1 MAVKPTIPT
10 TLAPRKQ
17 QWETHYEAMVH
28 PSLPVPPP
36 NYVSAIPDGG
46 EEDVNVVDLSVLNS
60 NLGLLVALPQD
71 PLRRMNPFLSNA
83 IEHSDDI
90 AVANILMNIQHQSV

>member
-36 NYVSAIPDGG
+36 NYVSAIAGGG
-46 EEDVNVVDLSVLNS
+46 EEDVNDEVDSLSVITT
-60 NLGLLVALPQD
+60 NL
-71 PLRRMNPFLSNA
+71 
-83 IEHSDDI
+83 
-90 AVANILMNIQHQSV
+90 NILASLPMTSFHSETIESNDDMAAADILLNIQSQAV